1 MVQQGMRGEEVT
13 EYSLLTNL
21 TVKGEQT
28 CQHDCV
34 ASSHIKCVSA
44 DMEQELK
51 LDFIRSPLLG
61 TSVKGREL
69 DKQAECL

>member
-1 MVQQGMRGEEVT
+1 MT
-13 EYSLLTNL
+13 EYSLLTNV

-34 ASSHIKCVSA
+34 ASSHIKCLSV

-51 LDFIRSPLLG
+51 LDFIRSTLLG
-61 TSVKGREL
+61 TSGKESWTSKLRVLVGVL
-69 DKQAECL
+69 